1 MACMNYMR
9 ATGMSYPKACEEC
22 GLGPCRYPQHVKAAP
37 EVKRDISQEAW
48 DSLPVEVKL
57 EELSRFLRKPS
68 PSLPKDVIDKVIAP
82 APEVKYPYYTAA
94 ELELIRQAG
103 GPPPPGAMPEA
114 TSQPPLK
121 KWQPRVVQIASVH
134 GNLHVLY
141 DDGELWM
148 SRNDGTWRR
157 LALPR

>member
-9 ATGMSYPKACEEC
+9 ETGMSYPKACEDC
-22 GLGPCRYPQHVKAAP
+22 GLGPCKYPQHVKA
-37 EVKRDISQEAW
+37 
-48 DSLPVEVKL
+48 
-57 EELSRFLRKPS
+57 
-68 PSLPKDVIDKVIAP
+68 

-103 GPPPPGAMPEA
+103 GPPPPGAIPA
-114 TSQPPLK
+114 VPSQPPLK